1 MTPAEGLKDGN
12 SGLPEA
18 SAQDDDSELAARA
31 AQLVNP
37 KSGIA
42 NDFLN
47 HFNEILLLIE
57 NLPLLLPEMV
67 DELLQWRAKTY
78 REYFQ
83 NSNLPGSGAALEIYA
98 NLESE
103 FRRDFEMM
111 VARLNL
117 MALEDIHYIKEHRG
131 PNGEIN
137 PDEVSEF
144 CETASAEFRKA
155 LENAANMVNHG
166 QALPPETPQHMAD
179 RLLNPDQDSNS
190 SSAEGK
196 SNG

>member
-1 MTPAEGLKDGN
+1 MTPSEGTDSGDKQVEQATLDHDASLAE
-12 SGLPEA
+12 
-18 SAQDDDSELAARA
+18 RA

-83 NSNLPGSGAALEIYA
+83 NSNLPGSSAALEIYG
-98 NLESE
+98 NLDPE

-131 PNGEIN
+131 PNGEID
-137 PDEVSEF
+137 PDNVSEF
-144 CETASAEFRKA
+144 CETASAEFREA
-155 LENAANMVNHG
+155 LERAANMVNHG
-166 QALPPETPQHMAD
+166 QASPPEAPQHMAD
-179 RLLNPDQDSNS
+179 RILSDPNEASTQ
-190 SSAEGK
+190 AEGK

>member
-1 MTPAEGLKDGN
+1 MTPSEGIEN
-12 SGLPEA
+12 SEGRPEA
-18 SAQDDDSELAARA
+18 SVQDDDSDLAARA

-83 NSNLPGSGAALEIYA
+83 NSNLPGSAAALEIYA
-98 NLESE
+98 NLDPE

-117 MALEDIHYIKEHRG
+117 MALEDIHFIKEHRG
-131 PNGEIN
+131 PNGEID

-144 CETASAEFRKA
+144 CQTAAIEFRDA
-155 LENAANMVNHG
+155 LERAANMVNHG
-166 QALPPETPQHMAD
+166 QSAPPETPQSMAD
-179 RLLNPDQDSNS
+179 RLLGNDQGN
-190 SSAEGK
+190 E
-196 SNG
+196 

>member
-1 MTPAEGLKDGN
+1 MTPAEGLKDDDG
-12 SGLPEA
+12 GLPQA
-18 SAQDDDSELAARA
+18 SVQDNDSELAARA

-98 NLESE
+98 NLEAE

-117 MALEDIHYIKEHRG
+117 MALEDIHYIREHRG

-144 CETASAEFRKA
+144 CETAAAEFRTG
-155 LENAANMVNHG
+155 LEAAANMVNHG
-166 QALPPETPQHMAD
+166 QASPPETPQHMAD
-179 RLLNPDQDSNS
+179 RLLRP
-190 SSAEGK
+190 
-196 SNG
+196 